1 MLVMLCRNRVADF
14 SKWKAVFDSHA
25 PAHRAA
31 GLQLRDLW
39 RATMEPNNAFI
50 LFEVTSLERAR
61 AFISDLAAAEAG
73 RMSGVLD
80 GEYHFLETSAGY

>member
-1 MLVMLCRNRVADF
+1 
-14 SKWKAVFDSHA
+14 
-25 PAHRAA
+25 
-31 GLQLRDLW
+31 
-39 RATMEPNNAFI
+39 MEPNNAFI